1 LSAIC
6 PRRSSGMDACMSLSM
21 ERRCKKIMT
30 TGRSLKPGRINAGQ
44 DQKIEEVAVLVRQ
57 STVRRKTR
65 GRAKKRDPAT
75 PYTSSTSNACVLIPL
90 QDEKAI
96 GNGLADQY
104 RHNQRHSP
112 QQPK

>member
-1 LSAIC
+1 
-6 PRRSSGMDACMSLSM
+6 M

-75 PYTSSTSNACVLIPL
+75 PYRSSTSNACVLIPL
-90 QDEKAI
+90 QDEKAMAWLTSI
-96 GNGLADQY
+96 DITNDTRPSSLSNGVLLI
-104 RHNQRHSP
+104 
-112 QQPK
+112 